1 MQTPDGSV
9 RVEAVCVG
17 RRYWYRVRVGETV
30 HEPMS
35 IAAVGRLLAE
45 VGVDGPTWWRRPW
58 RSRRRPHAVPGYG
71 VGERRFVATRSARY
85 AV

>member
-1 MQTPDGSV
+1 MIEGAMQTPDGAV

-45 VGVDGPTWWRRPW
+45 VGVDRADLV
-58 RSRRRPHAVPGYG
+58 AVP
-71 VGERRFVATRSARY
+71 VADP
-85 AV
+85 